1 MPNAA
6 INTDS
11 EKRRSFVAPLS
22 SAGYGERSTS
32 LDAHG
37 WPSTTALLN
46 MMRQDTE
53 EGLAA

>member
-1 MPNAA
+1 MFSTGRGETAHRFLEFLGPRRL
-6 INTDS
+6 
-11 EKRRSFVAPLS
+11 KR
-22 SAGYGERSTS
+22 RSTS